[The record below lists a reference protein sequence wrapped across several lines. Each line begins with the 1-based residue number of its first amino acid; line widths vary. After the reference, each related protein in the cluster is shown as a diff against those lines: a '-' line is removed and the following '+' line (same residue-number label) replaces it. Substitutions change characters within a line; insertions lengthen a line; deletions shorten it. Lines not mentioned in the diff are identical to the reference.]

1 MLSSLIPSIVLG
13 LLLVFR
19 TNTAYERFWKGRQWG
34 SIVNNFR
41 SLTRLMWTAIDEND
55 QEDRQG
61 KAELEPLLR
70 PHQYKELQTVQ
81 NVPLCIPLWI
91 EDYLHQ
97 QHRRGHLSLYQPHLH
112 RRTVGATSGCETS
125 TTTLLPRPFASRT
138 MNGGRERCS
147 FAV

>member
-1 MLSSLIPSIVLG
+1 MKMTKKIVKAKLT
-13 LLLVFR
+13 LFI
-19 TNTAYERFWKGRQWG
+19 ERGRATKQHL
-34 SIVNNFR
+34 R
-41 SLTRLMWTAIDEND
+41 SESF
-55 QEDRQG
+55 
-61 KAELEPLLR
+61 AELELLLR

-112 RRTVGATSGCETS
+112 GRTVGATSGCETI